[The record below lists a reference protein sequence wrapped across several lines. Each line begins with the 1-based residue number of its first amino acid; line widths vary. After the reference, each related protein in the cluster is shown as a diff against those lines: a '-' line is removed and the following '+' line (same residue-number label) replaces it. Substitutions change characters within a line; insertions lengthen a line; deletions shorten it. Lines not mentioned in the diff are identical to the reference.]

1 MRAHR
6 VHRRPVRTR
15 SFLSVSK
22 SIGLALALVL
32 IGHAGASNA
41 TVACRKIQEDM
52 SSGEECLM
60 PPSALQTVYSDL
72 VSHRLVR
79 DSSCLLRA
87 LPLASTTV
95 KGCRMS
101 SGLLRIRYVITGESV
116 EIDMEYAG
124 GISTIEL
131 ERKADGVR
139 RRITYSA
146 D

>member
-1 MRAHR
+1 M
-6 VHRRPVRTR
+6 
-15 SFLSVSK
+15 SK

-32 IGHAGASNA
+32 IGHAGVSNA

-52 SSGEECLM
+52 TSGEECLM
-60 PPSALQTVYSDL
+60 PPSALRNVYSDM

-87 LPLASTTV
+87 LPSASTTV
-95 KGCRMS
+95 KGCRSS
-101 SGLLRIRYVITGESV
+101 SGLLRIKYVITGESV

-139 RRITYSA
+139 RKITYSA